1 MGGGWLMIK
10 STLAAKLLLLAFSLP
25 LPGFFVAA
33 VVTEGELPSLGV
45 LIIPIIIII
54 FLVILN
60 GLFVIAEFAI
70 IGVRPSQMEHLANEG
85 NWTAKSVLTILR
97 STDKQNR
104 YIATAQLGITLA
116 SLGLGMY
123 GESQI
128 AHFIEPYLARLL
140 GVAPH
145 EALVTTIGY
154 LIAVSLLTYLHVV
167 GGEMVPKS
175 LALAAPTRAVFA
187 VSQPMQLMQTI
198 FALPVRL
205 LNGLGNV
212 LLNLFRI
219 PPAEAHAR
227 LHSPEELE
235 LLVLESVE
243 GGLLNESEEEII
255 RNIFDFSERQVNQ
268 VMTPR
273 PRVEAI
279 AHDTPL
285 PELLEQMAESKYSRL
300 PVYEEDLDHIIGMLH
315 VKDLVRYQSRMKGA
329 FDIRLLLRPV
339 HVVPENYPVEKLL
352 TTFKHQRIH
361 LAIVLDEFGG
371 TAGIVTLEDLVEEV
385 VGEVR
390 DEFDLESEPI
400 VQLAPGVI
408 EVAGNYLIEDLEDHL
423 DLGSEEDLPDV
434 ETVGGLIMTE
444 LGRLPQVG
452 DKFTYP
458 DNIHFTVLAVAGLAV
473 ARVRIEYPTIRD
485 EKHDE

>member
-1 MGGGWLMIK
+1 MIK
-10 STLAAKLLLLAFSLP
+10 SALAAKLLLLALSLP
-25 LPGFFVAA
+25 LPGLFAAA
-33 VVTEGELPSLGV
+33 VLTEGELPSLGL

-54 FLVILN
+54 LLVILN

-70 IGVRPSQMEHLANEG
+70 IGVRPSQMEQLANEG
-85 NWTAKSVLTILR
+85 QRTAKSVLAILH
-97 STDKQNR
+97 STDNQNR

-140 GVAPH
+140 GVASH

-175 LALAAPTRAVFA
+175 LALAAPARAAFA
-187 VSQPMQLMQTI
+187 VSQPMHLMQTI

-423 DLGSEEDLPDV
+423 DLGSEEDLPGV

-452 DKFTYP
+452 DKFTYH
-458 DNIHFTVLAVAGLAV
+458 DNIHFTVLAVEGLAV
-473 ARVRIEYPTIRD
+473 AHARIEYPTIRRD
-485 EKHDE
+485 KKHDE

>member
-1 MGGGWLMIK
+1 MIK
-10 STLAAKLLLLAFSLP
+10 STLAAKLLLLALSLP

-33 VVTEGELPSLGV
+33 VVAAGELPGLGL
-45 LIIPIIIII
+45 LIIPVIIIIL
-54 FLVILN
+54 LVILN

-85 NWTAKSVLTILR
+85 QRTAKNILTILH
-97 STDKQNR
+97 STDNQNR

-140 GVAPH
+140 GVDLH
-145 EALVTTIGY
+145 ETLITSIGY
-154 LIAVSLLTYLHVV
+154 LIAVSLLTYLHIV

-175 LALAAPTRAVFA
+175 VALAAPDRAVFA
-187 VSQPMQLMQTI
+187 VSQPMHLMQTV

-205 LNGLGNV
+205 LNGLGNA

-219 PPAEAHAR
+219 PPAGAHAR
-227 LHSPEELE
+227 LHSPAELE
-235 LLVLESVE
+235 LLVSESVE
-243 GGLLNESEEEII
+243 GGLLNESEEELI
-255 RNIFDFSERQVNQ
+255 RNIFDFGERQVHQ
-268 VMTPR
+268 VMMPR

-285 PELLEQMAESKYSRL
+285 PELLKQMAESKYSRL

-352 TTFKHQRIH
+352 ATFKRQRIH

-400 VQLAPGVI
+400 ALLAPGVL

-423 DLGSEEDLPDV
+423 DLGSKEELPDV
-434 ETVGGLIMTE
+434 DTVGGLIMTE
-444 LGRLPQVG
+444 LGRLPQLG
-452 DKFTYP
+452 DKFTYH
-458 DNIHFTVLAVAGLAV
+458 DNIHFTVLAVEGLAV
-473 ARVRIEYPTIRD
+473 ARARIEYPTIRD
-485 EKHDE
+485 EKHNE